1 MPKGLPKL
9 IYSNEMEQASK
20 HHAEE
25 IGNNGSVSHESS
37 NMDVKERLE
46 YYGNGKVIAAYGES
60 L

>member
-1 MPKGLPKL
+1 
-9 IYSNEMEQASK
+9 MENASK

-25 IGNNGSVSHESS
+25 IGKNGSVSHESS

-46 YYGNGKVIAAYGES
+46 RYGKGKVIAAYGES